1 MLAPVLGSLGRP
13 YASRM
18 QVICRHRFGAQLFHF
33 ILLRFR
39 IGVESSETIL
49 LRRLILRLIKA
60 DQPVSFLATRTGPAP
75 PHVAPAYWRGDYM
88 FVPQPPCR
96 NVLGPSGPKFS
107 CKMGSFQPH
116 AGEGAECN
124 GYFLTSM
131 HSLFQAFQLRSY
143 SNTLFEVTAGVG
155 PLWVQICHEE
165 PVM

>member
-75 PHVAPAYWRGDYM
+75 PTLRLLTGEVIICLCLNHRVEMCWDLP
-88 FVPQPPCR
+88 VR
-96 NVLGPSGPKFS
+96 N
-107 CKMGSFQPH
+107 
-116 AGEGAECN
+116 
-124 GYFLTSM
+124 FLVRWE
-131 HSLFQAFQLRSY
+131 A
-143 SNTLFEVTAGVG
+143 SNLTQEK
-155 PLWVQICHEE
+155 VQNAMVIF
-165 PVM
+165 